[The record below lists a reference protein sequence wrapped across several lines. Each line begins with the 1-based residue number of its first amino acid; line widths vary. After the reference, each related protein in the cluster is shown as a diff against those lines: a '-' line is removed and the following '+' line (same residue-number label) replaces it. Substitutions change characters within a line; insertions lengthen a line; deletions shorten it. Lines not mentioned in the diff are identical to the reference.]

1 MSSKRAMWVESIEA
15 WQRSGLSVAAFCR
28 AEDLN
33 YPQFVYWQR
42 ALRATKSTGIT
53 SSMLVPV
60 RLDAASSSALE
71 LALPNGLRLR
81 VPAGFPCNE
90 VITLARGLYSC

>member
-1 MSSKRAMWVESIEA
+1 MSSKRAMWVERIKA
-15 WQRSGLSVAAFCR
+15 WQRSGLCVTAFCR

-42 ALRATKSTGIT
+42 ALRATKSTGTT

-60 RLDAASSSALE
+60 RIDAVSSSALE

-81 VPAGFPCNE
+81 VPAGFPCDE
-90 VITLARGLYSC
+90 VITLARGLCSC